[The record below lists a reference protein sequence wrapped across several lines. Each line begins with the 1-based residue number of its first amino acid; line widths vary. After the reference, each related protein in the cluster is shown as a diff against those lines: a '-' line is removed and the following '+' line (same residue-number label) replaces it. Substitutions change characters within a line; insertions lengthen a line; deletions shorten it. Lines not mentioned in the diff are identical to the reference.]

1 MRLPRMSTQWW
12 MTIVVIGLVILGFQ
26 LLRRSPMSRSVKA
39 ERAQAAWDRFQA
51 LGGHGVWEADMVV
64 VALGRT
70 AMTDEDLSLFRDF
83 PYVQI
88 LDLSHTGVGDAGLAH
103 LAGLEALEGLDLS
116 HTGVGDA
123 GLAHLAG
130 LEALKR
136 LTVIDTKISDA
147 ALDAFRR
154 ARPSVCI
161 TTEPP
166 PMGAINPF
174 TGKPWSDGGARL

>member
-1 MRLPRMSTQWW
+1 MVEVAAMRLPQMNTERW

-26 LLRRSPMSRSVKA
+26 QSRRSQMERLAKA
-39 ERAQAAWDRFQA
+39 DRARAAWDRILA
-51 LGGHGVWEADMVV
+51 LGGHGVWEPDMVV

-70 AMTDEDLSLFRDF
+70 AVTDEYLSLFRDF
-83 PYVQI
+83 PYVRI
-88 LDLSHTGVGDAGLAH
+88 LDLSHTGIGHAGLVN

-130 LEALKR
+130 LKALEG
-136 LTVIDTKISDA
+136 LTVVDTKISDA

-154 ARPSVCI
+154 AHPSVGI
-161 TTEPP
+161 VTEPP
-166 PMGAINPF
+166 SQGAINPF
-174 TGKPWSDGGARL
+174 TGRPF